1 MTDNNNQTRAPINWT
16 ASIMFILTT
25 LVVAIGVPWYGFAH
39 GYNSAAVISMIVLVY
54 FTGTAIT
61 AGYHRLWSH
70 NSYEAHPL
78 LRLWFALWGAAALQ
92 NTILDWCSGH
102 RVHHRHCDDLEK
114 DPYSAKRGFW
124 FSHMGWMIRD
134 YPSSRVDFSNVKNLR
149 KDPIV
154 MWQYKYYGQIAL
166 GMNFGV
172 PIALGLVLGD
182 VWGMLLLAG
191 FMRLFIT
198 HHVTFFIN
206 SLAHM
211 WGTQPYTD
219 ENTARDNHFLAFFTH
234 GEGYHNFHHIFQND
248 YRNGIKWYHWDPTK
262 WIIKGAS
269 LVGLASNLRTVPDFK
284 IRRAM
289 VKMQFKRAQAKLA
302 KAEGTEKWSELL
314 EKEYDRFH
322 QMLNEWTDQHVEK
335 LGETRKQLQEKW
347 EKAAVRQRYRELEE
361 QLHQQSDR
369 LKEIMADYRASL
381 AS

>member
-1 MTDNNNQTRAPINWT
+1 
-16 ASIMFILTT
+16 
-25 LVVAIGVPWYGFAH
+25 
-39 GYNSAAVISMIVLVY
+39 MIVLVY

-70 NSYEAHPL
+70 NSYDAHPL
-78 LRLWFALWGAAALQ
+78 LRLWFSLWGAAALQ

-134 YPSSRVDFSNVKNLR
+134 YPSSRVDFANVKNLQ

-154 MWQYKYYGQIAL
+154 MWQYKYYGLIAL

-172 PIALGLVLGD
+172 PIALGLIFGD

-269 LVGLASNLRTVPDFK
+269 MVGLASNLRTVPDFK

-322 QMLNEWTDQHVEK
+322 QLLNEWTEQHVEK

-369 LKEIMADYRASL
+369 LKEIMADYRASM

>member
-1 MTDNNNQTRAPINWT
+1 MTDKAQQTKAPVNWT
-16 ASIMFILTT
+16 ATIMFILTT
-25 LVVAIGVPWYGFAH
+25 LVVAIAVPWYGIAH
-39 GYNSAAVISMIVLVY
+39 GFNTSAWVSAVVLI
-54 FTGTAIT
+54 FITGTAIT
-61 AGYHRLWSH
+61 GGYHRLWSH
-70 NSYEAHPL
+70 NSFDAHPL

-134 YPSSRVDFSNVKNLR
+134 YPSSRVDFANVKNLQ

-154 MWQYKYYGQIAL
+154 MWQYKYYVPIAM

-172 PIALGLVLGD
+172 PILLGLIFGD

-191 FMRLFIT
+191 FFRLFIT

-211 WGTQPYTD
+211 WGSQPYTD

-269 LVGLASNLRTVPDFK
+269 MVGPASNLRTVPDFK

-302 KAEGTEKWSELL
+302 KAENTEKWSELL
-314 EKEYDRFH
+314 EKEYDKFH
-322 QMLNEWTDQHVEK
+322 HLLNEWTEQHTEK
-335 LGETRKQLQEKW
+335 LEEARKHLQEKW
-347 EKAAVRQRYRELEE
+347 ENASVRVRYHELEE
-361 QLHQQSDR
+361 QLKQQSLR
-369 LKEIMADYRASL
+369 LKMIMADYRASL
-381 AS
+381 AG